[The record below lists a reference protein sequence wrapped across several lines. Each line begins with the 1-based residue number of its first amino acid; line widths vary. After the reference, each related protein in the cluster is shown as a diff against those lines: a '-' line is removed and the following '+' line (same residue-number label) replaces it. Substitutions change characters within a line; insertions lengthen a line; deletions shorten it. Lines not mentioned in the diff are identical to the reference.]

1 MPFDRGAE
9 LPGASI
15 PWSYLFLHVVRL
27 TLQLLDHPV
36 ELGDLALVVPQVI
49 TELAPA
55 AVELLQLLHRK
66 RMMSVHPNR
75 LFPGP
80 PTFPGRWKSLELPC
94 PWGTTQTWPQRGQ
107 GDILR

>member
-1 MPFDRGAE
+1 MPFDGGAE

-75 LFPGP
+75 PFPGP
-80 PTFPGRWKSLELPC
+80 PTFPGRWKSLELH
-94 PWGTTQTWPQRGQ
+94 
-107 GDILR
+107 